1 LLAGAPLTRVR
12 CTLRKRYTAAQARQ
26 HLSAVLDAAEAGE
39 PVVFERRGVRFA
51 VRTEKKAAARR
62 RTSVIEWMDPAVER
76 GQWTWEWTSKGLR
89 FSGKKRRRR

>member
-1 LLAGAPLTRVR
+1 M
-12 CTLRKRYTAAQARQ
+12 
-26 HLSAVLDAAEAGE
+26 
-39 PVVFERRGVRFA
+39 RFA